1 MPSLILRNIP
11 EEVHRRLRERA
22 TRHRRS
28 MTKEAVDILERD
40 LLAEEPVRLP
50 PLVRRRSRIPV
61 AEIDRAIDEGHE

>member
-1 MPSLILRNIP
+1 MPSLILRDIP
-11 EEVHRRLRERA
+11 EKVHERLRERA

-50 PLVRRRSRIPV
+50 PLVRGGSRIPV
-61 AEIDRAIDEGHE
+61 AEIDRAVDEGHE